1 MKTASRND
9 KSNMKKLKT
18 KHRIIICVCVILVLF
33 AAFVIFKSCSE
44 NQMFYIRGD
53 VTSVRVFNWSM
64 KNPIET
70 SDNEAIAVL
79 LECLKKVKLNN
90 NFTKN

>member
-1 MKTASRND
+1 
-9 KSNMKKLKT
+9 MKKLKT
-18 KHRIIICVCVILVLF
+18 KHRIIICVCVIPVLF

-44 NQMFYIRGD
+44 NQKFYIRGD
-53 VTSVRVFNWSM
+53 VTSVRVFNCFM
-64 KNPIET
+64 KSPIET